1 MASSLMIYVV
11 VEDVRCWSEVE
22 SKVGNAGAIG
32 NVDEGEGIDIVRE
45 CG

>member
-11 VEDVRCWSEVE
+11 VEDGRCWREVE